1 MNPSIY
7 AIISTFVAF
16 VVLMSYYMY
25 IKPDFVLEQS
35 NNPNKK
41 VVSLRISL
49 IYSLLFSSAIGLLV
63 LGVLSILK
71 NYESKQSNYESSY
84 ESSYESDNE

>member
-25 IKPDFVLEQS
+25 IKPDFVLEPS
-35 NNPNKK
+35 PNPSKK
-41 VVSLRISL
+41 VVSIRLSL
-49 IYSLLFSSAIGLLV
+49 IYSLLFSSSIGLLV
-63 LGVLSILK
+63 LGVSSILK

-84 ESSYESDNE
+84 ESDNE